1 MESINSLGSNMAIV
15 FPQPEN
21 RGGRRVVDRGRLTER
36 DAVAVQRLVP
46 GVSAI
51 APQLRSTVQLV
62 IGGRNATSTAV
73 GVTADYPRVANVE
86 IDTGRMIAEADVRS
100 ASRVIVV
107 GPSVAA
113 KLFGS
118 FDPLG
123 QSVRVNRVP
132 FTIIGVLESKGST
145 FGNDNDDLLLVPL
158 TTARQRFASASTQGP
173 DDLHVLFV
181 GFEDGINLAEAKK
194 NMVRVLRARNQVPKG
209 EISPFTI
216 NTTEEFMKQSSLVT
230 GVFQGVLVAIASISL
245 LVGGIGIMNIMLVSV
260 TERTREIGLRMALGA
275 KRSDIRNQFLVEAA
289 VLCVIGGAIGLALA
303 AVLAQVLAAALEFP
317 APIRR
322 RHGSRRDHLFRRH
335 RPRVWQLPRHPRLAP
350 VRPSRRCAPNNNAA
364 MQRNYA
370 KVGPL
375 TIRTG
380 TTGKL
385 RMKTTNWA
393 SIGFDTWLLGFEAA
407 SVIGLRT
414 LKMASGGTAA
424 IREADLMVREKL
436 EAAAHLQMRAATGTL
451 GRTPAAAARGTLA
464 HYRKKVRANR
474 RRLAR

>member
-1 MESINSLGSNMAIV
+1 MNLARTIAAWGINIAIAFTALRTNLMRSILTTLGVMIGVLAVILAVAVGDGAKASVMESINSLGSNMAIV

-46 GVSAI
+46 GVTAI

-62 IGGRNATSTAV
+62 IGGRNTTSTAV

-181 GFEDGINLAEAKK
+181 GFEDGVSLAEAKK

-216 NTTEEFMKQSSLVT
+216 NTTEEFMKQSGLVT

-317 APIRR
+317 APIS
-322 RHGSRRDHLFRRH
+322 G
-335 RPRVWQLPRHPRLAP
+335 VTA
-350 VRPSRRCAPNNNAA
+350 
-364 MQRNYA
+364 
-370 KVGPL
+370 VGA
-375 TIRTG
+375 IIFS
-380 TTGKL
+380 
-385 RMKTTNWA
+385 A
-393 SIGFDTWLLGFEAA
+393 
-407 SVIGLRT
+407 VIGL
-414 LKMASGGTAA
+414 AFGSYPA
-424 IREADLMVREKL
+424 IRASRLSPIEALRSE
-436 EAAAHLQMRAATGTL
+436 
-451 GRTPAAAARGTLA
+451 
-464 HYRKKVRANR
+464 
-474 RRLAR
+474 